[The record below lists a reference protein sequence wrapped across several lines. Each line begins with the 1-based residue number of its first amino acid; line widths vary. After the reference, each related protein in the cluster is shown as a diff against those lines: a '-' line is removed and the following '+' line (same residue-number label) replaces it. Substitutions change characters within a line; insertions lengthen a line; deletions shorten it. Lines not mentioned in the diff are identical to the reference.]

1 MNLVLFCTKIVALM
15 FGFLQR
21 NCYISKAEK
30 VCLGVSVESVS
41 LNWFICVTFY
51 ARVMVGIDKVY
62 KRVHTALFS
71 LVCVWFT
78 LWLVPY
84 RAVVHIVKVTNCKQ
98 NAVKS
103 LQNVTDTHTKN
114 FQSVNNLIVF
124 VTECQFWR
132 HGILVNS
139 FGL

>member
-1 MNLVLFCTKIVALM
+1 M

-51 ARVMVGIDKVY
+51 ARVMVGTDKVY

-71 LVCVWFT
+71 LICV
-78 LWLVPY
+78 
-84 RAVVHIVKVTNCKQ
+84 
-98 NAVKS
+98 
-103 LQNVTDTHTKN
+103 
-114 FQSVNNLIVF
+114 
-124 VTECQFWR
+124 
-132 HGILVNS
+132 
-139 FGL
+139 

>member
-1 MNLVLFCTKIVALM
+1 
-15 FGFLQR
+15 
-21 NCYISKAEK
+21 
-30 VCLGVSVESVS
+30 
-41 LNWFICVTFY
+41 
-51 ARVMVGIDKVY
+51 MVI
-62 KRVHTALFS
+62 
-71 LVCVWFT
+71 WFT
-78 LWLVPY
+78 LWVVPY
-84 RAVVHIVKVTNCKQ
+84 RAIVHIAKVTNCKQ

-103 LQNVTDTHTKN
+103 LQNATDTHTKI